1 MLVDRG
7 YLVIHQHARVYTE
20 DMLRFMPIRT
30 PALAAPLA
38 LAMMLAACSAE
49 PTPLPESPAGPRD
62 AAQPVASTVAA
73 TLPPVGEPV
82 TLRFM
87 SWSDA
92 GFGADF
98 ATPLK
103 AFEAANPGIKVEL
116 VNDAGDYNARLAD
129 RLAQSSKAPD
139 VFDVSP
145 YALTDFISR
154 ELVLNLSPLMR
165 MDTEIGAGF
174 VPGLLEVGQR
184 GTSQYAI
191 PIGWN
196 PYYMVLNTDL
206 FDKAGLPL
214 PPDDWT
220 LDQYVELAAKL
231 NKPGDRTTS
240 LFGTGFETR
249 AFGIDASV
257 LGFLMSNEG
266 ARWFKDGKSNFTDP
280 AAIRGLQRMADLV
293 VKDKSA
299 PSETDLGVVGIST
312 WELFS
317 RGRIAMFPVVRAALP
332 FFTRDAKFK
341 WVVRELPRGVA
352 QVNPYFV
359 PHMMSINAGTR
370 HPEAALKLIKFLMT
384 NKAQAQMS
392 KAAIMLPPLQA
403 QLLDPALLPPAAP
416 DAKVSLA
423 AAAYHGDPSQLDMLR
438 TGKTEVYFSQIIEPE
453 LKRMLAGKQSPEE
466 TARNI
471 DEKANTTLYAT
482 P

>member
-1 MLVDRG
+1 
-7 YLVIHQHARVYTE
+7 
-20 DMLRFMPIRT
+20 MPIRT
-30 PALAAPLA
+30 SALA
-38 LAMMLAACSAE
+38 LALLLAACSGE
-49 PTPLPESPAGPRD
+49 PTPLPEAAEAPRGE
-62 AAQPVASTVAA
+62 APQVAPTAVA
-73 TLPPVGEPV
+73 TLPPVGEPI

-87 SWSDA
+87 SWSES

-116 VNDAGDYNARLAD
+116 VNDAGDYNTRLAE
-129 RLAQSSKAPD
+129 RLTQSSKAPD

-206 FDKAGLPL
+206 FDTAGVAL

-231 NKPGDRTTS
+231 NKPGDRATS

-266 ARWFKDGKSNFTDP
+266 ARWFKDGRSNFSDP

-299 PSETDLGVVGIST
+299 PSESDLGVVGVST
-312 WELFS
+312 WQLFS

-332 FFTRDAKFK
+332 FFTRDARFK
-341 WVVRELPRGVA
+341 WAVRELPRGA
-352 QVNPYFV
+352 TRVNPYFV
-359 PHMMSINAGTR
+359 PHMMAINASTR

-384 NKAQAQMS
+384 SKAQAQMS
-392 KAAIMLPPLQA
+392 KSSIMLPPLQA
-403 QLLDPALLPPAAP
+403 QLQDPALLPASAP

-423 AAAYHGDPSQLDMLR
+423 AAAYHGDPSQLEMLR
-438 TGKTEVYFSQIIEPE
+438 TGKTEIYFSTIIEPE
-453 LKRMLAGKQSPEE
+453 LKLMLAGKQSPEE
-466 TARNI
+466 TARKI
-471 DEKANTTLYAT
+471 DEKANTTLYAL